1 MSFASQSIANTLE
14 GVTFDMA
21 IQVVSATSEQ
31 AEDSAEPPDPPS
43 PSLILL
49 IYSVIE
55 SLQRGETS
63 DLVTDLETLTT
74 AYSVARALRAGGHR
88 LKIAPIR
95 CEDDLLAAVADL
107 DPQTTFIFNLCEA
120 LHGTI
125 DGESHVPRVL
135 DELGFHYGG
144 GSPLNLDTCRDKA
157 YTKALLLAQGIP
169 TAPYQVFRAPDERIE
184 VPLPAII
191 KPVAEDCSVGITCE
205 AVATNPEALRQRVAY
220 ILKTYKQPALAE
232 MFLDGREFN
241 VSLWG
246 NGGSAHVLGIGESVY
261 PPCAQTL
268 PIMNFNAKW
277 DPTSPEYHHFR
288 TRCPARLDP
297 QLEDTIRTVALR
309 AYLTTGCRDYAR
321 VDLREKDG
329 QIYVLEVNPNPCL
342 AADGGFAKAARAAG
356 YSYASM
362 IHQIVYWAW
371 RRTRNTL

>member
-1 MSFASQSIANTLE
+1 
-14 GVTFDMA
+14 MA
-21 IQVVSATSEQ
+21 IQVAPATSEQ

-43 PSLILL
+43 PSFILL
-49 IYSVIE
+49 IYSVVE

-63 DLVTDLETLTT
+63 DLVTDLETLHT
-74 AYSVARALRAGGHR
+74 ARSVAQALRTNGHR
-88 LKIAPIR
+88 LKVVPIR
-95 CEDDLLAAVADL
+95 NEDDLLAAITGL
-107 DPQTTFIFNLCEA
+107 DPQTTLVFNLCEA
-120 LHGTI
+120 LDGAI
-125 DGESHVPRVL
+125 DGESRVPRVL

-157 YTKALLLAQGIP
+157 YTKTLLLAHGVP

-184 VPLPAII
+184 VPLPAIV
-191 KPVAEDCSVGITCE
+191 KPVAEDCSVGITRE
-205 AVATNPEALRQRVAY
+205 AVATTSEALRRRVAY

-246 NGGSAHVLGIGESVY
+246 NGNSARILGIGESIY

-268 PIMNFNAKW
+268 PVMDFNAKW
-277 DPTSPEYHHFR
+277 NPASPEYHQFR

-297 QLEDTIRTVALR
+297 QMEATIREVALR

-321 VDLREKDG
+321 VDMREKDG

-356 YSYASM
+356 YSYAQM
-362 IHQIVYWAW
+362 IHQIVRWAW
-371 RRTRNTL
+371 RRSHNTL